1 MYDLVYIYEFEGNVS
16 SRIPLVKADEDYL
29 GFWKEASYS
38 FLFFKKEKKALMQK
52 HFPPCRSELVIRH
65 EDWESGNS
73 LDLLRVGRLILH
85 PPWKHSP
92 VNEGIPICIDPG
104 MAFGSGYHASTKG
117 CLTLLDKLFQK
128 FIPERV
134 LDLGTGTG
142 ILSVACLKMGSKFT
156 YSLDYNNLSIE
167 TAKKNRSLNGVEKS
181 LHLWMGD
188 AKDFLYLNADLLL
201 ANMHFQVID
210 AITDEDSFYSKKYYL
225 LSGLLGQEGYQ
236 IEEKVRRRLTLLD
249 SHQENFWFTYLF
261 RNLYVGSGGQ
271 RVYSLNQEKNGGF
284 KHGQ

>member
-1 MYDLVYIYEFEGNVS
+1 MVPLATTMYDRVYIYEFEGNLNS
-16 SRIPLVKADEDYL
+16 GIPLVKEEEDYL
-29 GFWKEASYS
+29 GFWKESNYS
-38 FLFFKKEKKALMQK
+38 FLFFKEEKKALLQK
-52 HFPPCRSELVIRH
+52 HFPPYRSELVIRH
-65 EDWESGNS
+65 EDWESGTS
-73 LDLLRVGRLILH
+73 LDILKAGRLVLH
-85 PPWKHSP
+85 PPWKLP
-92 VNEGIPICIDPG
+92 ADDEGIPICIDPG

-117 CLTLLDKLFQK
+117 CLTLLDKLFQQ

-142 ILSVACLKMGSKFT
+142 ILSVACLKMGSKLT

-167 TAKKNRSLNGVEKS
+167 TAKKNRSLNGVEEN

-188 AKDFLYLNADLLL
+188 AKDFLYLDADLLL

-225 LSGLLGQEGYQ
+225 LSGLLGQEGHQ

-249 SHQENFWFTYLF
+249 FHQENFWFTYLF
-261 RNLYVGSGGQ
+261 RNPV
-271 RVYSLNQEKNGGF
+271 
-284 KHGQ
+284 